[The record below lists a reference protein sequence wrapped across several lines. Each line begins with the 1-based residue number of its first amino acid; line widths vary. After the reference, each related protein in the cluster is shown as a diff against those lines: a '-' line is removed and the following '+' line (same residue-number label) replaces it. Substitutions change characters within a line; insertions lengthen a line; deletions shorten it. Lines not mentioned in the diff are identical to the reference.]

1 MLSSFL
7 PGALIKQNTEQF
19 LAKSASITTENWLIG
34 TIVILISLSI
44 GITIYNK
51 KNLLVWGAHFAAYYS
66 YLASDMPITRY
77 HPYFAAM
84 EFAKNESATK
94 KIINQFGTNEQLRNN
109 LPGKELNSF

>member
-1 MLSSFL
+1 MCLTENEVVSALLTLLLFNGAFSEVVSFLEKRIFDHSMLSSFL

-51 KNLLVWGAHFAAYYS
+51 KNL
-66 YLASDMPITRY
+66 
-77 HPYFAAM
+77 
-84 EFAKNESATK
+84 
-94 KIINQFGTNEQLRNN
+94 
-109 LPGKELNSF
+109 